1 MEEKGKNKALLSEQ
15 TTKVPETK
23 AKTKIPD
30 TSKIYLDQVASH
42 AYYIITHIIHIC
54 IFCLIKNHTYAVNKV
69 CQNPRVKIFHQ

>member
-15 TTKVPETK
+15 TAKVSETK

-42 AYYIITHIIHIC
+42 AYYIIIYYIHIC

>member
-15 TTKVPETK
+15 TAKVPETK

-42 AYYIITHIIHIC
+42 AYHIITHIIHIC
-54 IFCLIKNHTYAVNKV
+54 IFCLIKNYTYAVNKV

>member
-1 MEEKGKNKALLSEQ
+1 MEEKGKNKALLSDQ
-15 TTKVPETK
+15 NAKVSESK

-30 TSKIYLDQVASH
+30 TSKIYLDQVALH